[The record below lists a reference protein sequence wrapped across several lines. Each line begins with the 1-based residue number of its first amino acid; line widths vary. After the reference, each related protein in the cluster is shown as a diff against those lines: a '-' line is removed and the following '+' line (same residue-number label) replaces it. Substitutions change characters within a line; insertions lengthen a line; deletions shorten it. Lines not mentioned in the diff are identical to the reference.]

1 MEEGPGD
8 ISRLLERWS
17 GGDRA
22 AFEELIPVVYDELR
36 RLASHYLQTEREGHT
51 LQSTALV
58 HEAYVRLVH
67 ARNLHWQGRAHFF
80 AVAAQSM
87 RRILVDHARQRQA
100 GKRGSGARK
109 APFEEALTVPV
120 QQGLDVAALD
130 ESLDHL
136 AAFDP
141 RKSRVVEL
149 RFFGGL
155 STEEISEV
163 LGISAA
169 AVRND
174 WVVAKAWLYRDLEC
188 EQTSHKETEE

>member
-17 GGDRA
+17 GGDGEA
-22 AFEELIPVVYDELR
+22 LQELMPVVYNELR
-36 RLASHYLQTEREGHT
+36 RLASHYLQSERGNHT

-58 HEAYVRLVH
+58 HEAYVRLVN
-67 ARNLHWQGRAHFF
+67 AKNLHWQGRAHFF

-100 GKRGSGARK
+100 GKRGSGAHK

-120 QQGLDVAALD
+120 QEGLDISALD
-130 ESLDHL
+130 EALDHL
-136 AAFDP
+136 AAFDH

-149 RFFGGL
+149 RFFGDYRPRR
-155 STEEISEV
+155 SP
-163 LGISAA
+163 
-169 AVRND
+169 RC
-174 WVVAKAWLYRDLEC
+174 WVSRPL
-188 EQTSHKETEE
+188 Q

>member
-1 MEEGPGD
+1 MGQSPGD
-8 ISRLLERWS
+8 VSGLLHRWS
-17 GGDRA
+17 GGDRR
-22 AFEELIPVVYDELR
+22 AFEELMPIVYGELR
-36 RLASHYLQTEREGHT
+36 RLANHYLQGERGGHT

-58 HEAYVRLVH
+58 HEAYLRLVS
-67 ARNLHWQGRAHFF
+67 AKDLQWQGRAHFF

-100 GKRGSGARK
+100 GKRGSGAQK
-109 APFEEALTVPV
+109 APLEEALTVPV
-120 QQGLDVAALD
+120 HPGLDVAALD
-130 ESLDHL
+130 ESLNSL

-155 STEEISEV
+155 STSEIAEV
-163 LGISAA
+163 LGISPA

-174 WVVAKAWLYRDLEC
+174 WVVAKAWLYRDLRP
-188 EQTSHKETEE
+188 EEAGR

>member
-1 MEEGPGD
+1 VEEGPGD
-8 ISRLLERWS
+8 VSRLLERWS

-22 AFEELIPVVYDELR
+22 AFQELIPVVYDELR
-36 RLASHYLQTEREGHT
+36 RLASHYLQRERGGHT

-58 HEAYVRLVH
+58 HEAYVRLVN
-67 ARNLHWQGRAHFF
+67 AKNLHCQGRAHFF

-87 RRILVDHARQRQA
+87 RRILVDHARQHQA

-109 APFEEALTVPV
+109 APFEDALTVPV
-120 QQGLDVAALD
+120 QPSLDIAALD
-130 ESLDHL
+130 EALERL
-136 AAFDP
+136 AAFDL

-155 STEEISEV
+155 STDEISEV
-163 LGISAA
+163 LEIPAA

-174 WVVAKAWLYRDLEC
+174 WVVAKAWLYRDLERG
-188 EQTSHKETEE
+188 ETNQ